1 MYIRKARIDDL
12 DQVTELEAVC
22 FSPSEGADRERLRGR
37 LEHYP
42 DCFWLGFDD
51 FRNLICFVAGPL
63 TKESDLTDEMFEDP
77 SFHDPDGDWRMI
89 FTVCTAP
96 EERNKGYASIVMQ
109 RMIRETKAMGKKGI
123 VLTCKEPKI
132 HYYAKFG
139 FENEGISPSTHGGAV
154 WYQMRLTFDEEY
166 HYEHMFDISDD
177 PNENKRMF
185 EDAFWGSQ
193 C

>member
-1 MYIRKARIDDL
+1 MYIRKARMEDL

-77 SFHDPDGDWRMI
+77 SFHDPDGSWRMI

-96 EERNKGYASIVMQ
+96 QERNKGYASIARPQ
-109 RMIRETKAMGKKGI
+109 
-123 VLTCKEPKI
+123 PW
-132 HYYAKFG
+132 AKRG
-139 FENEGISPSTHGGAV
+139 LS
-154 WYQMRLTFDEEY
+154 
-166 HYEHMFDISDD
+166 
-177 PNENKRMF
+177 
-185 EDAFWGSQ
+185 
-193 C
+193 